1 MGRQAD
7 RLRVAIATVG
17 LLAGSIGTISAGA
30 AARARPSADKI
41 DQEQAELRRAQV
53 RDLAYAVELD
63 LTNSERY
70 SGRVII
76 DVTLTDTTTPLTV
89 DFGGGHVRSVVV
101 NGASAEHD
109 YNGFFLT
116 LAAGLRRPG
125 SNRIEIEFEH
135 PFATD
140 GNGLHRFVDPEDR
153 RTYLYTYLWPYY
165 ANRLF
170 PCLDQPDLKASYRV
184 EVLAP
189 AEWVVIS
196 TMGETSVEPLPER
209 RKRWRF
215 PASPPLSTYI
225 YSLHAGPY
233 HEWQGNAGEIPL
245 RLFARRSLARH
256 VDSAEWLTVTRQG
269 LDFYARYFEIPHP
282 FGKYDQLL
290 VPDFNIGAMENA
302 AAVTFGESYV
312 SRGQATRAE
321 RERRAK
327 VILHEMAHMWFG
339 NLVTKRWWNGLWLN
353 ESFATL
359 MATKA
364 MVATEFGDAWH
375 EFYLDS
381 KRSAYKADDL
391 TTTHPIETP
400 IPDTASFFDV
410 LDSITYGKGAS
421 VLQQL
426 SHVVG
431 PEPFRAGVSAYLK
444 RHSWSNT
451 RLRDFTNAVAE
462 AAHLD
467 LEEWVDQWLYARGFD
482 TLAAVPMCEDGRL
495 RRLAIRQS
503 GPSIAPILRGHRAQ
517 LALYGLD
524 QRGRLAIEATLP
536 MDVSGRETIVGVGE
550 GRPCPALIDP
560 NHGDWGYFRAD
571 LDPESL
577 ASLERSLRS
586 LREPLTRSVMWDTL
600 WEMTRRSR
608 LSLGRFLE
616 IALVQGGAETD
627 DRVLAQVL
635 DAMLDALAYLQRLQP
650 ESRPQLTT
658 WGPRI
663 ERFLA
668 TGLVEAAAG
677 SDAQKIWFD
686 HVVQGAHSAAALDR
700 LAAWLDG
707 IDLPVGFHLDQD
719 RRWTVLIQLAAHAHR
734 RSDELVMREKE
745 HDGSDYGRRSGLA
758 ADAARPQEETKRR
771 WLSTFRDAQSPI
783 PFSNQREAMKS
794 LFPKHQVELQTALL
808 PEVVDSLSEMAGRR
822 DPYFLKSYAQ
832 SLLEASCRQ
841 EAVDAMSRTL
851 PRVEADPTL
860 RRALLEARQE
870 AETCLMLGTFNGLRA
885 RASP

>member
-1 MGRQAD
+1 MGTKAD
-7 RLRVAIATVG
+7 RLRVALTTV
-17 LLAGSIGTISAGA
+17 LAGSIVTVSAGA
-30 AARARPSADKI
+30 APRARPPADKI

-53 RDLAYAVELD
+53 RDVAYDLTLD
-63 LTNSERY
+63 LTNGERY
-70 SGRVII
+70 AGRVII
-76 DVTLTDTTTPLTV
+76 DVTLADTTTPLTV

-101 NGASAEHD
+101 NGANGEPD

-125 SNRIEIEFEH
+125 PNRIEIEFEH
-135 PFATD
+135 RFATD
-140 GNGLHRFVDPEDR
+140 GNGLHKFVDPEDH

-196 TMGETSVEPLPER
+196 TMRETSVEPLPER

-233 HEWQGNAGEIPL
+233 HAWQGNAGEIPL
-245 RLFARRSLARH
+245 RLFARRSLAQH
-256 VDSAEWLTVTRQG
+256 TASAEWLTVTRQG
-269 LDFYARYFEIPHP
+269 LDFYARYFDIPYP

-312 SRGQATRAE
+312 HRGRATRAE
-321 RERRAK
+321 RVRRAK

-339 NLVTKRWWNGLWLN
+339 DLVTKQWWNGLWLN

-364 MVATEFGDAWH
+364 MVGATPFDDAWH

-400 IPDTASFFDV
+400 VPDTASFFDV

-444 RHSWSNT
+444 GHSWSNT

-462 AAHLD
+462 AAHVDLD
-467 LEEWVDQWLYARGFD
+467 EWVGQWLYARGFD
-482 TLAAVPMCEDGRL
+482 TLSAVPVCEDGRL
-495 RRLAIRQS
+495 RSLAIRQTS
-503 GPSIAPILRGHRAQ
+503 PSMAPILRVHRAQ
-517 LALYGLD
+517 LALYGFD
-524 QRGRLAIEATLP
+524 QRGRLAIEGILP
-536 MDVSGRETIVGVGE
+536 MDVSGRETIVDLGQ

-560 NHGDWGYFRAD
+560 NHGDWGFFRAD

-586 LREPLTRSVMWDTL
+586 LGEPLTRSIMWDTL
-600 WEMTRRSR
+600 WEMTRHRR

-616 IALVQGGAETD
+616 IALAQGDAETD

-635 DAMLDALAYLQRLQP
+635 DALVDALSYLQRLQP
-650 ESRPQLTT
+650 RSKPLLST

-663 ERFLA
+663 ELFLA
-668 TGLVEAAAG
+668 AGFAKAAPA

-686 HVVQGAHSAAALDR
+686 HAVQAAHTTGTLDR

-707 IDLPVGFHLDQD
+707 IDLPAGFDLDQD
-719 RRWTVLIQLAAHAHR
+719 RRWRVLIELAAHAHR
-734 RSDELVMREKE
+734 RSDELVRRETE
-745 HDGSDYGRRSGLA
+745 RDGSDYGRRSGLA

-771 WLSTFRDAQSPI
+771 WLSTLRDAQSPI

-808 PEVVDSLSEMAGRR
+808 PEVVDALGEMAGRR

-832 SLLEASCRQ
+832 SLLQASCRQ

-870 AETCLMLGTFNGLRA
+870 AETCLALGTFNGLRA
-885 RASP
+885 RAGP